1 MIVDHFLIPRV
12 FGISRPLLHVPRWS
26 ETAMINWPAVIALL
40 AAVAFGSYASGLLP
54 GEDPSRF
61 WGLPPV
67 EAWAIAGV
75 LYIVGV
81 AIARAWAAE
90 PRNVLGFSRLALNE
104 PAPPGAVVDMASRE
118 EAMSARV
125 GGPPKAEP
133 VGGI

>member
-1 MIVDHFLIPRV
+1 
-12 FGISRPLLHVPRWS
+12 
-26 ETAMINWPAVIALL
+26 MINWPAVIALL

-75 LYIVGV
+75 LYVVGV
-81 AIARAWAAE
+81 WVARAWAAE
-90 PRNVLGFSRLALNE
+90 PRKVLGFSRLALAD
-104 PAPPGAVVDMASRE
+104 PAPPGAVVDMASRA
-118 EAMSARV
+118 EAMPALA

-133 VGGI
+133 AGGI